1 MRRSFILL
9 ICFCVMLAVMA
20 FGMTG
25 TGAWFTDQVT
35 LENNLISTGN
45 IDLIISDALKL
56 APSLEPGGEY
66 QELLR
71 FCARN
76 GGSYDMKWRGM
87 FTSVDAP
94 DGMAELIKIRA
105 VMNPTGLSGN
115 YGQANSVWFTDV
127 SAADLMTPNQFI
139 FVDSSVSDP
148 FKPNHMLCLSLQ
160 AKLDPSASNEIGYKT
175 FVANLQLDATQWIN
189 PEFDPDEK

>member
-1 MRRSFILL
+1 MRRSFILP
-9 ICFCVMLAVMA
+9 ICFALLLVVMA

-35 LENNLISTGN
+35 IENNLITTGN
-45 IDLIISDALKL
+45 IDLIISDSLKF

-66 QELLR
+66 QEMLR

-87 FTSVDAP
+87 FTTVDAP
-94 DGMAELIKIRA
+94 AGMVELIKIRA
-105 VMNPTGLSGN
+105 ILNPTGFAGN
-115 YGQANSVWFTDV
+115 YGQANSVWFSDV
-127 SAADLMTPNQFI
+127 SAAALMVPNQSI
-139 FVDSSVSDP
+139 LLDPSVATP
-148 FKPNHMLCLSLQ
+148 FKPTASVCVSLE
-160 AKLDPSASNEIGYKT
+160 AKLDASASNAVSFKT

-189 PEFDPDEK
+189 PAFDPEVK

>member
-1 MRRSFILL
+1 MRRFVILL
-9 ICFCVMLAVMA
+9 ICFSVLLAVMA
-20 FGMTG
+20 FGMAG
-25 TGAWFTDQVT
+25 TGAWFTDQAT

-45 IDLIISDALKL
+45 IDLIISDELKL

-66 QELLR
+66 QEMLR

-76 GGSYDMKWRGM
+76 GGTYDMKWRGM

-105 VMNPTGLSGN
+105 IMNPSGLLGN
-115 YGQANSVWFTDV
+115 FGPANSVWFTDV
-127 SAADLMTPNQFI
+127 SAADLMEPNQFI
-139 FVDSSVSDP
+139 FVDSSVANP
-148 FKPNHMLCLSLQ
+148 FKPNHMLCISLQ
-160 AKLDPSASNEIGYKT
+160 ARLDASASNEIGYKT

-189 PEFDPDEK
+189 PEFDLDEK